1 MKLIIEGYNKSIH
14 KKDNQI
20 IIKEDNKEKDNI
32 LASKITDITILGKG
46 YITFDA
52 LKLLAQN
59 NTKLV
64 VVNYQGKIEYI
75 LESPENQNN
84 LKLKKQQ
91 YKASEDTRSITIA
104 KEIIKAK
111 IKNQKA
117 TLTTLNKNKKNPQIK
132 EKTEKLEQY
141 IQQLETIKED
151 TQNITK
157 TKEKIL
163 GIEGKSSNEYW
174 TSIKQILPPELNF
187 QNRTKKPA
195 HDIVNAML
203 NYGYA
208 ILASEIT
215 KNILLTGLDPYCGF
229 LHYDLKNRTSLTYDL
244 IEEYRQQIVD
254 KTILSIINNKQIT
267 TQDYNTEENSLTLEK
282 RKLIINKIMKK
293 LNTQL
298 TYKKQDTTYKEIIEN
313 QTKNLTQYLQENKEY
328 KAFYLRW

>member
-52 LKLLAQN
+52 LKLLAKN

-117 TLTTLNKNKKNPQIK
+117 TLTTLNKNRKNPQIK

-141 IQQLETIKED
+141 IQQLETIEEN
-151 TQNITK
+151 TENITK

-195 HDIVNAML
+195 HDITNAML

-215 KNILLTGLDPYCGF
+215 KNILLSGLDPYCGF

-298 TYKKQDTTYKEIIEN
+298 TYNKQDTTYKEIIEN
-313 QTKNLTQYLQENKEY
+313 QTKNLTQYLQEDKEY